1 MSNPS
6 PATLYR
12 IAAIAGCGSAAVL
25 LLNAAKRAELIPSS
39 SFTQLIAPVAEILAL
54 ALVTA
59 LYLAFGRRTGT
70 FGLIAYGLN
79 AFALASL
86 VGVEFVINLVFKE
99 LPGATVQDLR
109 AGPLGVALSVASL
122 LFLIGTLS
130 FVASMLRSREIP
142 TVPLVLYAIG
152 AVPVALRAFVPE
164 TVLDLGLAVLATGI
178 GWLAI
183 WLFTRFRHI
192 TPWTTTTPP
201 PVLEPST
208 V

>member
-1 MSNPS
+1 M
-6 PATLYR
+6 
-12 IAAIAGCGSAAVL
+12 
-25 LLNAAKRAELIPSS
+25 
-39 SFTQLIAPVAEILAL
+39 
-54 ALVTA
+54 
-59 LYLAFGRRTGT
+59 
-70 FGLIAYGLN
+70 
-79 AFALASL
+79 
-86 VGVEFVINLVFKE
+86 EFVLNLVFKE

-130 FVASMLRSREIP
+130 FVAAMLRSREIP

-152 AVPVALRAFVPE
+152 AVPVALRKFVPE

-201 PVLEPST
+201 PVLKPST